1 LSLLVAGCKSTPA
14 PEEQPDPFLF
24 IGDHDLYFHF
34 PVKGNE
40 SIAEQFMERYI
51 PDISRK
57 SKQQI
62 LSRITRLYGGYGPG
76 SGDIEL
82 VVFGSI
88 PKSALKSSLTK
99 KNGWI
104 PVQKNIIYRH
114 SATGIEIHLGG
125 TPTNTP
131 GALLLAF
138 DAEEMSTRSIS
149 RSNEEWELP
158 KDAPEWMRGAV
169 SDADIQFY
177 LPSALTMLPSE
188 LKSALAV
195 VPMAKE
201 ASASGVLAKAQKKR
215 DYTLSLDVDF
225 HNERMTAILVPLL
238 MGAIEGFIQLDVTMG
253 IGGHII
259 LSGITLDENAIQNI
273 LK

>member
-1 LSLLVAGCKSTPA
+1 LSLLVTGCKSTPA
-14 PEEQPDPFLF
+14 IEEQPDPFLF
-24 IGDHDLYFHF
+24 IGDHELYFHF

-40 SIAEQFMERYI
+40 IIAEQFMERYI

-76 SGDIEL
+76 SSDIEL

-99 KNGWI
+99 KNGWV
-104 PVQKNIIYRH
+104 PVQKNVIYRH
-114 SATGIEIHLGG
+114 SATGIEIHID
-125 TPTNTP
+125 TP

-138 DAEEMSTRSIS
+138 DADAMSTRSLS

-169 SDADIQFY
+169 SDANIQFY
-177 LPSALTMLPSE
+177 LPSALTMLPSQ

-195 VPMAKE
+195 IPMAKD
-201 ASASGVLAKAQKKR
+201 ASASGVLEKAQKKG